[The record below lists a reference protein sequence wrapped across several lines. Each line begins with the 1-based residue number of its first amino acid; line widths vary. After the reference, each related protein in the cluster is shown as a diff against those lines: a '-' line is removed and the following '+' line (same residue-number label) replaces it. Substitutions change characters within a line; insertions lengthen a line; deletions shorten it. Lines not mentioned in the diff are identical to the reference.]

1 MTIASLWKTLSVN
14 PSQRRQNH
22 QVSAP
27 LSLGRVQHGP
37 SAHRASQ
44 SLVME
49 PDGTARAG
57 GERAVLPLCP
67 SAAAPCVSERRD
79 YSGEVTGSFDE
90 PISHPSP
97 PARKHLES
105 CSVTFPPARLADSL
119 LATTVRIPRR
129 LWPFGPSLV
138 SSLGSEARQERSHVP
153 P

>member
-44 SLVME
+44 SRVME

-57 GERAVLPLCP
+57 GERAVLPLRP
-67 SAAAPCVSERRD
+67 SAAALCVQK
-79 YSGEVTGSFDE
+79 GET
-90 PISHPSP
+90 
-97 PARKHLES
+97 
-105 CSVTFPPARLADSL
+105 
-119 LATTVRIPRR
+119 IPGR
-129 LWPFGPSLV
+129 
-138 SSLGSEARQERSHVP
+138 
-153 P
+153 